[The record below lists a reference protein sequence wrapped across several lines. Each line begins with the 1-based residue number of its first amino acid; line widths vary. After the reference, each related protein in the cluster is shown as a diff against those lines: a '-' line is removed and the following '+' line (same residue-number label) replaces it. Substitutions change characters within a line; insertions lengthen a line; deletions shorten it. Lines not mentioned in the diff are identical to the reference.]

1 MRLPLR
7 RQCLQLE
14 FLLVSAWESM
24 PDKKVMIVMPD
35 SLIEALDRSAAT
47 SQRSRSAEVRVLLLA
62 ALSGG
67 SPVARAVAAAP
78 VPTDLC
84 GGCRTGKHWSCDNK
98 SERYAGTCGCV
109 PCLESLEKDQAEKA
123 AWEAVL
129 AAGALPPA
137 RTRRVPRPA
146 YKTGKCAE
154 CLAGAHATCAL
165 KADDYSPES
174 GVILCS
180 CDCVGWTLEQKRAE
194 WLRPYDEV
202 GVDAGI
208 CDACSRGECSQCDW
222 HKKRGLCVCS
232 RCKDSAVMAEVTRWV
247 R

>member
-1 MRLPLR
+1 MNQRVTVLIPAKDVAALKKTLLPF
-7 RQCLQLE
+7 QT
-14 FLLVSAWESM
+14 VSDAIRDMVREAGARGVVSM
-24 PDKKVMIVMPD
+24 GR
-35 SLIEALDRSAAT
+35 SLAPSATPAAT
-47 SQRSRSAEVRVLLLA
+47 
-62 ALSGG
+62 
-67 SPVARAVAAAP
+67 
-78 VPTDLC
+78 DIC

-109 PCLESLEKDQAEKA
+109 PCLDSLEKDREEKA

-129 AAGALPPA
+129 AAGVLPPA
-137 RTRRVPRPA
+137 RTRRVLRPA

-222 HKKRGLCVCS
+222 HKKRGLCTCS
-232 RCKDSAVMAEVTRWV
+232 RCKDSAVLGEVGRWV